1 MSGLLTHL
9 NTRLKLFEKV
19 SLLLVVL
26 VLVASVNIGVIYTYH
41 QQAEQ
46 VGNSVNIA
54 GQERMLSQRMAR
66 LATDVQQGENPDNA
80 RDRLQIASAR
90 FEENL
95 AALEGGGT
103 VPDLALNPDA
113 AAIADRPQV
122 TLRGETLT
130 AAPDSLDPELA
141 ALRSSWDTYQPHV
154 ETVLTA
160 DPSTAEFQE
169 SVQYVNRQSD
179 ELLSRSDSVTAE
191 FALVLRERRGVLVQ
205 VLLVLLTVDI
215 GVALVGAVA
224 ARRYLGLPMADIA
237 RVGQRLARGETEP
250 ITDIGLPIDTSLP
263 EHQQRSELAQLSHSF
278 EAVQSYQD
286 TASKQAQA
294 LARRDF
300 DDPVLAER
308 IPGKLGRSLD
318 QMQTDLPG
326 YIQELRT
333 TTEKLEALIRASPA
347 GILITGPK
355 GQVKRWNPAAED
367 MFGWS
372 ADAVEGAASPA
383 IPDGDRAD
391 FKELLSTAIVD
402 GPISGAEKRWQTKT
416 GDPVD
421 VSLSVAPVPGG
432 EETLDGVMIVVED
445 ITDRKERER
454 TLRQQRDELETLNR
468 ITDLVLT
475 ITQELVESSDQDR
488 IERTVCSSLTE
499 SEVYESAWI
508 VGRHGSD
515 PFSVRTAAT
524 RSQIE
529 TGSEIDQ
536 SHGLYSLVSTAF
548 ESGQLQFETGF
559 TGPVFEGVAFGE
571 NNREFAAIPLAY
583 RETVFGV
590 LVVATGREYAFSDR
604 EVSGL
609 RTLGKTVGFAIDAIT
624 DKKLLFADTV
634 VELTFEVTETTLPF
648 VEPTTGLD
656 CRLWLEGTVAGTK
669 PETLDAYIR
678 VENVSLQAFLDRL
691 ENEPGIIE
699 VSPIMTESEPYRVK
713 VSFGEDSK
721 LQQFSQRQARLQAI
735 ELDKG
740 SGTYTLEVPRN
751 ADIETTVGLVQS
763 IDSNSEFIAKTE
775 AERQAALGA
784 ESGVS
789 VREVLT
795 DRQFE
800 VLKSAY
806 FAGYFEWP
814 RNSTIEDIAADLD
827 LAGSTVNHHLRHA
840 QLELAELL
848 FESDGGRLDEGT

>member
-19 SLLLVVL
+19 SLLLVIL
-26 VLVASVNIGVIYTYH
+26 VLVASINIGVIYTYH

-66 LATDVQQGENPDNA
+66 LATEVKQGEDPANA
-80 RDRLQIASAR
+80 RERLRIASDR

-103 VPDLALNPDA
+103 VSDLALNPE
-113 AAIADRPQV
+113 ADSLETRPQV
-122 TLRGETLT
+122 ILRGEEL
-130 AAPDSLDPELA
+130 APAPSALDPELA
-141 ALRSSWDTYQPHV
+141 ALRTAWDAYQPHV
-154 ETVLTA
+154 ETVVTA
-160 DPSTAEFQE
+160 DRDSAEFQE
-169 SVQYVNRQSD
+169 SVEYVNQQSD

-191 FALVLRERRGVLVQ
+191 FASVLRERRGLLEQ
-205 VLLVLLTVDI
+205 VLLVLLAIDF
-215 GVALVGAVA
+215 GVAIVGGIA

-237 RVGQRLARGETEP
+237 RVGRRLARGETEP
-250 ITDIGLPIDTSLP
+250 ITDISLPINTSLP
-263 EHQQRSELAQLSHSF
+263 EHQQRSELAQLAHSF

-347 GILITGPK
+347 GILITGPN
-355 GQVKRWNPAAED
+355 GQVKRWNPAAEEI
-367 MFGWS
+367 FGWPAES
-372 ADAVEGAASPA
+372 VEGEPNPA
-383 IPDGDRAD
+383 VPDSDQD
-391 FKELLSTAIVD
+391 TFKELLSTAIVD
-402 GPISGAEKRWQTKT
+402 GPVSGAERRWQTRS

-421 VSLSVAPVPGG
+421 VSLSIAPVPGG
-432 EETLDGVMIVVED
+432 EDTLEGVMIVIED
-445 ITDRKERER
+445 ITERKERER

-468 ITDLVLT
+468 ITDLVLA

-488 IERTVCSSLTE
+488 IERTVCAALTE

-508 VGRHGSD
+508 VGRQGGG
-515 PFSVRTAAT
+515 PLSVRTAGAD
-524 RSQIE
+524 SPIE
-529 TGSEIDQ
+529 TGAPIAP
-536 SHGLYSLVSTAF
+536 SHDLHSVIATAF
-548 ESGQLQFETGF
+548 DSGMLQVETAR
-559 TGPVFEGVAFGE
+559 TGAVFDVVDTDTDP
-571 NNREFAAIPLAY
+571 RDFAAIPLSY

-590 LVVATGREYAFSDR
+590 LVVETGREYAFSER

-609 RTLGKTVGFAIDAIT
+609 RTLGKTVGFATDAIT

-634 VELTFEVTETTLPF
+634 VELTFDVTETALPF
-648 VEPTTGLD
+648 VELTAELD
-656 CRLWLEGTVAGTK
+656 ACLRLEGVVAGTK
-669 PETLDAYIR
+669 RETLDTYIQ
-678 VENVSLQAFLDRL
+678 VETAELDTFLDQLRA
-691 ENEPGIIE
+691 EPGIE
-699 VSPIMTESEPYRVK
+699 AVSSITTDSEPYRVK
-713 VSFGEDSK
+713 VSFGEDSM
-721 LQQFSQRQARLQAI
+721 LHRFYERESRLHDI
-735 ELDKG
+735 DLDGG

-751 ADIETTVGLVQS
+751 ADIETTVGLVQE
-763 IDSNSEFIAKTE
+763 IDTNADFVAKTE
-775 AERQAALGA
+775 QERQAAIGA
-784 ESGVS
+784 DTGVS
-789 VREVLT
+789 VRDILT

-814 RNSTIEDIAADLD
+814 RSSTIEDIAADLD

-840 QLELAELL
+840 QLKLVEVLFDSDRADGAEQ
-848 FESDGGRLDEGT
+848 S